1 MRSMSQLG
9 NDLYTGKTS
18 FPFVGRRRLWF
29 LIAAILVI
37 GSALVPLFRP
47 IEFSIEFTGGSQFTV
62 SGVATPVDQSIAT
75 DAVHSVVPDATTK
88 VVTIGEDTVR
98 VQTGQMTDAESRDV
112 SEALAEDYDVP
123 ASEVSYSFIGPS
135 WGADV
140 TRQSLWGLAIFL
152 ALTFLILALYFRT
165 WKMSVSAIIGL
176 VDVLVITVG
185 VYALFG
191 FEISPAAVIGFLT
204 ILSYALYD
212 TTVVFDKIRENTS
225 EDGEVSG
232 RTFGESVNLAVNQ
245 TLVRSINTT
254 VVAILPTGAILFIG
268 LLWTGAQTLTD
279 LSLSIFVGTI
289 VAAYST
295 IFVASPL
302 YSLLRENEAPIKARD
317 ERVLA
322 ARELAGTPA

>member
-1 MRSMSQLG
+1 MRSMSQFG

-29 LIAAILVI
+29 LIAILLVV
-37 GSALVPLFRP
+37 GSALVLLVRP
-47 IEFSIEFTGGSQFTV
+47 PQFSIEFTGGSQFTV
-62 SGVATPVDQSIAT
+62 NSVTTTDQTIAT
-75 DAVHSVVPDATTK
+75 EAVQSVVPDATTK
-88 VVTIGEDTVR
+88 VVTIGDDAIR
-98 VQTGQMTDAESRDV
+98 VQTDQMTDAETREV
-112 SEALAEDYDVP
+112 SAALAEAYGVP
-123 ASEVSYSFIGPS
+123 ADQVSASFIGPS

-212 TTVVFDKIRENTS
+212 TTVVFDKIRENTT

-254 VVAILPTGAILFIG
+254 VVAILPTGAILIIG
-268 LLWTGAQTLTD
+268 VLWQGAQTLTD

-295 IFVASPL
+295 IFVAAPL
-302 YSLLRENEAPIKARD
+302 YSLLRENESGIKSRD
-317 ERVLA
+317 ERILA

>member
-9 NDLYTGKTS
+9 NDLYSGKAS

-29 LIAAILVI
+29 IIAAILVI
-37 GSALVPLFRP
+37 GAALVPLFRP
-47 IEFSIEFTGGSQFTV
+47 IQFSIEFTGGSQFTV
-62 SGVATPVDQSIAT
+62 SGIANPNQTIAT
-75 DAVHSVVPDATTK
+75 EAVRAVVADATTK
-88 VVTIGEDTVR
+88 VTTVGTDAVR
-98 VQTGQMTDAESRDV
+98 VQTDQLTPDETQAVSAE
-112 SEALAEDYDVP
+112 LATRYEVD
-123 ASEVSYSFIGPS
+123 ASEVTSSFIGPS

-165 WKMSVSAIIGL
+165 WKMSAAAIIGL
-176 VDVLVITVG
+176 VDVLVITIG
-185 VYALFG
+185 VYALAG

-212 TTVVFDKIRENTS
+212 TTVVFDKIRENTL

-254 VVAILPTGAILFIG
+254 VVAVLPTGAILFIG
-268 LLWTGAQTLTD
+268 IVWVGAQTLTD

-295 IFVASPL
+295 LFVAAPL
-302 YSLLRENEAPIKARD
+302 YSLFRENEPAIKVRD
-317 ERVLA
+317 KRVADQRER
-322 ARELAGTPA
+322 AGVPA

>member
-9 NDLYTGKTS
+9 NDLYSGKTS

-29 LIAAILVI
+29 LIAAILVVA
-37 GSALVPLFRP
+37 SALVPLFRP
-47 IEFSIEFTGGSQFTV
+47 IQFSIEFTGGSQFTV
-62 SGVATPVDQSIAT
+62 TGLSAPIDQLAAT

-88 VVTIGEDTVR
+88 VATVGDNAIR
-98 VQTGQMTDAESRDV
+98 VQTDQMTDAESRQV
-112 SEALAEDYDVP
+112 SAALADAYDVP
-123 ASEVSYSFIGPS
+123 ASEVSASFIGPS
-135 WGADV
+135 WGSDV

-176 VDVLVITVG
+176 VDVLVITIG

-268 LLWTGAQTLTD
+268 IVWVGAQTLTD
-279 LSLSIFVGTI
+279 LSLAIFVGTI

-295 IFVASPL
+295 LFVASPL
-302 YSLLRENEAPIKARD
+302 YSLLRENEPAIKARD
-317 ERVLA
+317 QRVLD
-322 ARELAGTPA
+322 ARSLAGIPA

>member
-29 LIAAILVI
+29 LIAALLVI
-37 GSALVPLFRP
+37 GSVLVPLVRP
-47 IEFSIEFTGGSQFTV
+47 IQFSIEFTGGSQFTV
-62 SGVATPVDQSIAT
+62 SSLSNPDQALATE
-75 DAVHSVVPDATTK
+75 AVQSVVPDAHTK
-88 VVTIGEDTVR
+88 VTTVGDSAVR
-98 VQTGQMTDAESRDV
+98 VQTDQMSPDDTQAV
-112 SEALAEDYDVP
+112 TAALADIYGVDE
-123 ASEVSYSFIGPS
+123 SEVTSSFIGPS

-165 WKMSVSAIIGL
+165 WKMSAAAIIGV
-176 VDVLVITVG
+176 VDVLIITIG
-185 VYALFG
+185 IYALCG

-204 ILSYALYD
+204 ILAYSLYD
-212 TTVVFDKIRENTS
+212 TTVVFDKIRENTQ

-245 TLVRSINTT
+245 TLIRSINTT
-254 VVAILPTGAILFIG
+254 VVAILPVGAILFIG
-268 LLWTGAQTLTD
+268 AFALGAQTLSD
-279 LSLSIFVGTI
+279 ISLSIFVGII

-295 IFVASPL
+295 LFVAAPL
-302 YSLLRENEAPIKARD
+302 YSLFRENEPGLAERDARI
-317 ERVLA
+317 LA
-322 ARELAGTPA
+322 ARERAIAPA

>member
-29 LIAAILVI
+29 LIALVLVI

-47 IEFSIEFTGGSQFTV
+47 IQFSIEFTGGSQFTV
-62 SGVATPVDQSIAT
+62 NGVSTTDQLIAT
-75 DAVHSVVPDATTK
+75 DAVQSVVPDANTK
-88 VVTIGEDTVR
+88 VVTIGEDAVR
-98 VQTGQMTDAESRDV
+98 VQTDQMTDAESREV
-112 SEALAEDYDVP
+112 SAALAEAYDVP

-176 VDVLVITVG
+176 VDVLVITIG

-268 LLWTGAQTLTD
+268 LLWVGAQTLTD

-295 IFVASPL
+295 LFVAAPL
-302 YSLLRENEAPIKARD
+302 YSLLRENEPGIKARD
-317 ERVLA
+317 GRVLA

>member
-1 MRSMSQLG
+1 MRSMSQVG

-47 IEFSIEFTGGSQFTV
+47 ITFSIEFTGGSQFTV
-62 SGVATPVDQSIAT
+62 NGVSDTDQLIAT
-75 DAVHSVVPDATTK
+75 EAVHSVVPDATTK
-88 VVTIGEDTVR
+88 VVTVGTDTVR
-98 VQTGQMTDAESRDV
+98 VQTDQMTDAETQQV
-112 SEALAEDYDVP
+112 SAALAEAYAVP
-123 ASEVSYSFIGPS
+123 ADQVSASFIGPS
-135 WGADV
+135 WGEDV

-152 ALTFLILALYFRT
+152 ALTFIILALYFRT

-176 VDVLVITVG
+176 VDVLVITIG

-232 RTFGESVNLAVNQ
+232 RKFGESVNLAVNQ

-268 LLWTGAQTLTD
+268 LVWVGAQTLTD

-295 IFVASPL
+295 IFVAAPL
-302 YSLLRENEAPIKARD
+302 YSLLRENEPGIKARD
-317 ERVLA
+317 ERVAA